1 MYQPQEDHLMG
12 KRESDHS
19 IVLRDGRAVHM
30 GKGMTVLCSPQRKHM
45 QIRQADKHMQ
55 TSLRGIAKRAK
66 EVPKYRFGNLYSLLN
81 ESNLRWCYEQLNR
94 KSAPGVDGV
103 DWEEFGI
110 DLDDNV
116 SRITGALKE
125 KRYKAGLV
133 RRQYI
138 PKPGGKQRPL
148 GIPETGDKLVQ
159 YCAAQILSAIFEQDF
174 LPCSH
179 GYRRGKGPRS
189 AALELSQRIH
199 RGKFGWVL
207 DADIKGFFDNL
218 DHDWLLRMLEQRIND
233 QSFLHL
239 VKKWL
244 KAGIL
249 EVDGKV
255 LLPVT
260 GTPQGGVISA
270 VLANIYLH
278 FALDLWFEKVVKPR
292 CRGAAYLIRFA
303 DDYVCCF
310 QYHDDLMKVVRVLP
324 KRLDKFNLE
333 LAADK
338 TKAIRFSRFETT
350 RSKSFVFLGFEYRWV
365 ASRKKK
371 PLVRMVTARQ
381 KFQQALSNMKAWI
394 KSNRCVSGL
403 TELMEQFAAKL
414 RGHYNYYGVSGN
426 FDKIGSFYNLSCKIL
441 YKWLN
446 RRSQRKS
453 FNWRGFVELLQS
465 FSIPRPRITGYWS

>member
-1 MYQPQEDHLMG
+1 MG

-30 GKGMTVLCSPQRKHM
+30 GKGMTIVCSSQRKHM

-55 TSLRGIAKRAK
+55 TTLRGIAKRAK
-66 EVPKYRFGNLYSLLN
+66 ESPKYRFGNLYSLLN
-81 ESNLRWCYEQLNR
+81 EANLRWSYEHLNR

-103 DWEEFGI
+103 TWKEFGT
-110 DLDDNV
+110 DLDGNI
-116 SRITGALKE
+116 SRITEALNG
-125 KRYKAGLV
+125 KRYKAGFV

-159 YCAAQILSAIFEQDF
+159 YCAAQILSAIFEEDF

-179 GYRRGKGPRS
+179 GYRHGKGPRS
-189 AALELSQRIH
+189 AALELSKCIQ
-199 RGKFGWVL
+199 RGKFRWVL

-218 DHDWLLRMLEQRIND
+218 NHDWLLRMLEQRIND
-233 QSFLHL
+233 QSFLNL
-239 VKKWL
+239 VRKWL

-255 LLPVT
+255 IHPAT

-278 FALDLWFEKVVKPR
+278 FAVDLWFEKIVKPG
-292 CRGAAYLIRFA
+292 CRGDAYLIRFA

-310 QYHDDLMKVVRVLP
+310 QYHDELKKVERALP
-324 KRLDKFNLE
+324 NRLGKFNLE
-333 LAADK
+333 LAPDK
-338 TKAIRFSRFETT
+338 KKTIKFTRFETQ
-350 RSKSFVFLGFEYRWV
+350 RSESFVFLGFEYRWV
-365 ASRKKK
+365 LSRKKK
-371 PLVRMVTARQ
+371 PLVKMVTARK

-394 KSNRCVSGL
+394 KTNRCVLDL

-414 RGHYNYYGVSGN
+414 QGHYNYYGVCGN
-426 FDKIGSFYNLSCKIL
+426 FEKIGSFYNLSCKIVC
-441 YKWLN
+441 KWLN

-453 FNWRGFVELLQS
+453 FNWRGFEGLLQS

>member
-1 MYQPQEDHLMG
+1 
-12 KRESDHS
+12 
-19 IVLRDGRAVHM
+19 
-30 GKGMTVLCSPQRKHM
+30 M

-81 ESNLRWCYEQLNR
+81 ESNLRWCYGQLNR

-103 DWEEFGI
+103 DWEDFGI
-110 DLDDNV
+110 DLDGNV
-116 SRITGALKE
+116 SRITEALKE

-148 GIPETGDKLVQ
+148 GIPETSDKLVQ

-174 LPCSH
+174 LSCSH

-255 LLPVT
+255 ILPVT

-278 FALDLWFEKVVKPR
+278 FTLDLWFEKVVKPR
-292 CRGAAYLIRFA
+292 
-303 DDYVCCF
+303 
-310 QYHDDLMKVVRVLP
+310 
-324 KRLDKFNLE
+324 
-333 LAADK
+333 
-338 TKAIRFSRFETT
+338 
-350 RSKSFVFLGFEYRWV
+350 W
-365 ASRKKK
+365 
-371 PLVRMVTARQ
+371 
-381 KFQQALSNMKAWI
+381 
-394 KSNRCVSGL
+394 
-403 TELMEQFAAKL
+403 
-414 RGHYNYYGVSGN
+414 
-426 FDKIGSFYNLSCKIL
+426 
-441 YKWLN
+441 
-446 RRSQRKS
+446 
-453 FNWRGFVELLQS
+453 
-465 FSIPRPRITGYWS
+465 